1 MDVNN
6 SVVALDCPRAGR
18 KSCRGRASRR
28 FGNRQVA
35 NAARS
40 SSRSATPVNSGK
52 PLTGGGLVT
61 NQLLEAEGEAG
72 L

>member
-1 MDVNN
+1 MKHTITRLT
-6 SVVALDCPRAGR
+6 ALLLAPLTVLPAD
-18 KSCRGRASRR
+18 
-28 FGNRQVA
+28 
-35 NAARS
+35 
-40 SSRSATPVNSGK
+40 TPVNSGK